1 MKLISCLQEI
11 HLICLNNNLNFSI
24 RSKNVSVLDIFLIV
38 AAIGIGVFTAAV
50 VPMLLQLKRT
60 IHKAEIFVDNL
71 NQDLAPLLRSLSQTS
86 MELQILSTT
95 LNDKLKRTDR
105 IIDTI
110 QHSSNTLLMATDM
123 VKSTIVPVVSQVG
136 GLSKGI
142 KAIISFFQT
151 AKGRH

>member
-1 MKLISCLQEI
+1 M
-11 HLICLNNNLNFSI
+11 
-24 RSKNVSVLDIFLIV
+24 SVLDIFLIV

>member
-1 MKLISCLQEI
+1 M
-11 HLICLNNNLNFSI
+11 
-24 RSKNVSVLDIFLIV
+24 SVLEIFLIV
-38 AAIGIGVFTAAV
+38 AAVGIGVISAAL

-60 IHKAEIFVDNL
+60 IHKTEVFVDNL
-71 NQDLAPLLRSLSQTS
+71 NQDLAPFLRSLSQTS

-110 QHSSNTLLMATDM
+110 QHSSNALLVATDM
-123 VKSTIVPVVSQVG
+123 VKSTVMPVVSHVG
-136 GLSKGI
+136 GLSTGI
-142 KAIISFFQT
+142 KAIISFFQA